1 MNHPG
6 YPPPPVRAPV
16 SGADLAVSIVA
27 LVLTAVGGA
36 VAGFFGFFVM
46 AFTDHCPPE
55 TCHIDAGITAM
66 FLGFTAAALLW
77 LAGTTVTIV
86 RLVRRDRAWPFALGT
101 LVLTAV
107 ACVAGIGGYLAAV
120 GG

>member
-1 MNHPG
+1 MTYAPG
-6 YPPPPVRAPV
+6 YPPARRPA
-16 SGADLAVSIVA
+16 SGIDIAMSILALLLA
-27 LVLTAVGGA
+27 LGGGA
-36 VAGFFGFFVM
+36 VAAFFGIFFM

-55 TCHIDAGITAM
+55 TCHIDAGVTAM
-66 FLGFTAAALLW
+66 FIGFTAAALLW

-86 RLVRRDRAWPFALGT
+86 RLVRRTRAWPFALGT
-101 LVLTAV
+101 LVLNAV